1 MNGEF
6 TKLLV
11 SWRSGDECARD
22 RMISLVYPELRAIAS
37 RQMAGER
44 RNHTLQPT
52 ALVNEAYMRLSGLNA
67 MDWQDRTHF
76 VSIAARLMREILVDH
91 ARRRNASK
99 RDGGKRVTLTNL
111 DFADATVDPVDV
123 VGLDHVLTRLERLD
137 ADKGKVVELRF
148 FGGLT
153 VEETAVALNISQATV
168 KRHWQA
174 ARVWLYEALGDQCA
188 ADDAKPN
195 SETTTPN

>member
-1 MNGEF
+1 MVN
-6 TKLLV
+6 V
-11 SWRSGDECARD
+11 
-22 RMISLVYPELRAIAS
+22 VYPELRAIAS

-52 ALVNEAYMRLSGLNA
+52 ALVNEAYMRLSGLTA
-67 MDWQDRTHF
+67 IDWQDRTHF

-111 DFADATVDPVDV
+111 DVADVTVDPVDV

-153 VEETAVALNISQATV
+153 VEETAVALDISPATV

-188 ADDAKPN
+188 PDNERPN
-195 SETTTPN
+195 SATSTPTSSTRLGE